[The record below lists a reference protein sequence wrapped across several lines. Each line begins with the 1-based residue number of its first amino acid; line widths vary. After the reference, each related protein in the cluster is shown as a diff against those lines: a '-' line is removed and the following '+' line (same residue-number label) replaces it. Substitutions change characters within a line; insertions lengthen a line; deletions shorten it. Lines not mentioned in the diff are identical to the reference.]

1 MGELKEALEKALASM
16 DGPVPISPG
25 IVRYSDAKGYWWDLD
40 EQDDPLEILGPV
52 IEGGM

>member
-1 MGELKEALEKALASM
+1 MRELKEALASL

-52 IEGGM
+52 LEKGGM